1 MCLEK
6 LIDLKTTIIFEN
18 MGYIKG
24 NEKKIKNKE
33 AEVKKGN
40 IKVNRGVQDTLLKL
54 HAAGFFNFLN
64 DWRKLT
70 EFLVF

>member
-1 MCLEK
+1 MFGKVNRFKNYNYLRK
-6 LIDLKTTIIFEN
+6 HGIHKR
-18 MGYIKG
+18 KW
-24 NEKKIKNKE
+24 KKVKNKE